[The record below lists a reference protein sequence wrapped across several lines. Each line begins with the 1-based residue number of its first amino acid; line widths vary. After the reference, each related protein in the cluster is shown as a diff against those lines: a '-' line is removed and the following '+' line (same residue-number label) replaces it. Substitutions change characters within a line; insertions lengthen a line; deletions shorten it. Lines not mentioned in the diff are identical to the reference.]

1 MTATEQRL
9 PSFENNPV
17 AKATVRITKAG
28 DGLSESMKL
37 DPQPLHYGEEVFF
50 VLRGRVRQINHRP
63 LSTDDGDFMVRQHTV
78 EAEEIVL
85 VAPDQVEEFF
95 VSERTRLKRLQD
107 QAEARAPLPG
117 IDNDE
122 PPPVEDVVGEP
133 NIFGGTFDERGPIE
147 DGQADEQL
155 VHGHTGLPFT
165 PSDEKPAR
173 RPRKGSLAAGL
184 ELIASITD
192 ASELF
197 ALMDEEERGKNRK
210 AVMDAAAA
218 RIAEL
223 AAEQEA
229 AEVQDL
235 VAEAEAGD
243 ASDYGAH

>member
-9 PSFENNPV
+9 PSFENHPV

-63 LSTDDGDFMVRQHTV
+63 LNTDDGDFMVRQHTV

-95 VSERTRLKRLQD
+95 VSERTRLKRLAD

-117 IDNDE
+117 IDNDH
-122 PPPVEDVVGEP
+122 PPPIEDVPEP
-133 NIFGGTFDERGPIE
+133 NIFGGTFDERGPVDD

-165 PSDEKPAR
+165 PPNEKPAR

-192 ASELF
+192 PSELF
-197 ALMDEEERGKNRK
+197 ALMGEEEAGKGRK
-210 AVMDAAAA
+210 AVLDAAAA

-223 AAEQEA
+223 S
-229 AEVQDL
+229 
-235 VAEAEAGD
+235 EAERAQVES
-243 ASDYGAH
+243 APEPF

>member
-85 VAPDQVEEFF
+85 VAPDQVEQFF

-122 PPPVEDVVGEP
+122 APPIEDVAGKS
-133 NIFGGTFDERGPIE
+133 NIFGGTFDERGPID
-147 DGQADEQL
+147 DGQAQ
-155 VHGHTGLPFT
+155 
-165 PSDEKPAR
+165 KPAR
-173 RPRKGSLAAGL
+173 RPRKGSEAAQL
-184 ELIASITD
+184 ELIGTLTD
-192 ASELF
+192 PAELF
-197 ALMDEEERGKNRK
+197 ALMTEEENGKGRK
-210 AVMDAAAA
+210 AVLDAAAD
-218 RIAEL
+218 RVTQL
-223 AAEQEA
+223 AGEPT
-229 AEVQDL
+229 
-235 VAEAEAGD
+235 
-243 ASDYGAH
+243 

>member
-1 MTATEQRL
+1 VTATEQRL

-63 LSTDDGDFMVRQHTV
+63 LSTADGDFMVRQHTV

-85 VAPDQVEEFF
+85 VAPDQVEQFF

-122 PPPVEDVVGEP
+122 PPPIEDVTGEP
-133 NIFGGTFDERGPIE
+133 NIFGGTFDERGPID
-147 DGQADEQL
+147 DGQA
-155 VHGHTGLPFT
+155 PA
-165 PSDEKPAR
+165 EKPAR
-173 RPRKGSLAAGL
+173 RPRKGSEAAQL
-184 ELIASITD
+184 ELIATLTD
-192 ASELF
+192 PAELF
-197 ALMDEEERGKNRK
+197 ALMTEEENGKGRK
-210 AVMDAAAA
+210 TVLDAAAA
-218 RIAEL
+218 RVAEL
-223 AAEQEA
+223 AGEETF
-229 AEVQDL
+229 
-235 VAEAEAGD
+235 
-243 ASDYGAH
+243 

>member
-85 VAPDQVEEFF
+85 VAPDQVEQFF

-117 IDNDE
+117 IDNDK
-122 PPPVEDVVGEP
+122 PPPIEDVTGES
-133 NIFGGTFDERGPIE
+133 NIFGGTFDERGPI
-147 DGQADEQL
+147 DDDQAD
-155 VHGHTGLPFT
+155 G
-165 PSDEKPAR
+165 KPAR
-173 RPRKGSLAAGL
+173 RPRKGSEAAQL
-184 ELIASITD
+184 ELIATITD
-192 ASELF
+192 PSELF
-197 ALMDEEERGKNRK
+197 ALMDEEERVKGRK
-210 AVMDAAAA
+210 TVLDAAAA
-218 RIAEL
+218 RIGAL
-223 AAEQEA
+223 AAAPEP
-229 AEVQDL
+229 
-235 VAEAEAGD
+235 
-243 ASDYGAH
+243 S